1 MRRLLSLL
9 AVPVLLCALLACV
22 TASGEEKQ
30 AGFVA
35 RVTTEKGSLK
45 LRRSADPKGRVAGEI
60 PNGTCLLVEEEDG
73 DWCKVS
79 WNGLEGWCKTAFL
92 ILYREAD
99 TSLLD
104 YRVLRAGDK
113 GDDVVALKKRLQELG
128 YIRGSA
134 SLTNRYTEETAQ
146 RVVLFQRQTGIGPA
160 IPHRREELFHL
171 VKAVDDALRGVQFSR
186 IRFDEPLHVRLCLFQ
201 RFPHRF
207 LIGEDQRQV
216 PGLFHGDVLACAQ
229 FHAIPLSARPGIVFR
244 LLYGS
249 SLC

>member
-9 AVPVLLCALLACV
+9 AMPVLLCALLICV
-22 TASGEEKQ
+22 PASGEEKQ

-99 TSLLD
+99 ISLLD

-113 GDDVVALKKRLQELG
+113 GDNVVALKKRLQELG

-146 RVVLFQRQTGIGPA
+146 RVILFQRQTGMSEDGVA
-160 IPHRREELFHL
+160 WQELQAFL
-171 VKAVDDALRGVQFSR
+171 FSDKAPECTQALPKVRSR
-186 IRFDEPLHVRLCLFQ
+186 VGSGNRVICGCCM
-201 RFPHRF
+201 
-207 LIGEDQRQV
+207 GEGCECCNFTGYV
-216 PGLFHGDVLACAQ
+216 N
-229 FHAIPLSARPGIVFR
+229 
-244 LLYGS
+244 
-249 SLC
+249 